1 MVRQARRKN
10 AFTELSLK
18 QLAEGVRKKKFSAV
32 EVLQECLKQIDR
44 SEDDLNAFI
53 TVFAEQALKQAKKIK
68 PGGRKKL
75 LGVPLALKDNI
86 VTKRLRTTAGSK
98 IIEDYVPQYDATVVS
113 KLLAEGAIVLG
124 KTNMDEFAMGSSTEN
139 SAYGVTRN
147 PHDLTRVPG
156 GSSGGSAAAVAAGL
170 VPAALGTD
178 TGGSIRQPAAFCG
191 VVGLKPTYGAVS
203 RYGIIA
209 LTSSLDQVGPLAR
222 TVEDARYLFKVV
234 CGKDPRDVTSV
245 DPKPTKLVGIK
256 NLRIGLPE
264 EYLEKGLDKK
274 IASRVR
280 EVADFLVEQ
289 GAKVE
294 GISLPHT
301 EHGLAV
307 YYIITPAEV
316 SANLARFDGVRYGFR
331 ADAGDIEQLY
341 SKSRG
346 KGFGE
351 EPKRRIILGTF
362 ALSSGY
368 ADQYYLKAARART
381 LVVKD
386 FEEAF
391 KKVDIILTPTTP
403 TTAFKVGEKSDPL
416 SMYASDIFT
425 IPANLAGLP
434 GLSVPA
440 GSVNGLPVGAQLIG
454 SKFSEELLFGVGE
467 IIEREEWS

>member
-1 MVRQARRKN
+1 
-10 AFTELSLK
+10 
-18 QLAEGVRKKKFSAV
+18 
-32 EVLQECLKQIDR
+32 
-44 SEDDLNAFI
+44 
-53 TVFAEQALKQAKKIK
+53 
-68 PGGRKKL
+68 
-75 LGVPLALKDNI
+75 
-86 VTKRLRTTAGSK
+86 
-98 IIEDYVPQYDATVVS
+98 
-113 KLLAEGAIVLG
+113 
-124 KTNMDEFAMGSSTEN
+124 MGSSTEN
-139 SAYGVTRN
+139 SAYGVTKN

-156 GSSGGSAAAVAAGL
+156 GSSGGSAAAVAGGL

-209 LTSSLDQVGPLAR
+209 LTSSLDQIGPLVR
-222 TVEDARYLFKVV
+222 TIEDARYLFEIVR
-234 CGKDPRDVTSV
+234 GKDPYDATSV
-245 DPKPTKLVGIK
+245 NLKPTKLVGIK
-256 NLRIGLPE
+256 NLRIGL
-264 EYLEKGLDKK
+264 
-274 IASRVR
+274 R
-280 EVADFLVEQ
+280 EIADFLVEQ

-294 GISLPHT
+294 RISLPHT

-368 ADQYYLKAARART
+368 ADQYYLKATRVRT

-425 IPANLAGLP
+425 IPTNLAGLP
-434 GLSVPA
+434 GLSVPV
-440 GSVNGLPVGAQLIG
+440 GLVNGLPVGAQLIG

>member
-1 MVRQARRKN
+1 M
-10 AFTELSLK
+10 
-18 QLAEGVRKKKFSAV
+18 
-32 EVLQECLKQIDR
+32 
-44 SEDDLNAFI
+44 
-53 TVFAEQALKQAKKIK
+53 
-68 PGGRKKL
+68 
-75 LGVPLALKDNI
+75 
-86 VTKRLRTTAGSK
+86 
-98 IIEDYVPQYDATVVS
+98 
-113 KLLAEGAIVLG
+113 
-124 KTNMDEFAMGSSTEN
+124 
-139 SAYGVTRN
+139 
-147 PHDLTRVPG
+147 
-156 GSSGGSAAAVAAGL
+156 
-170 VPAALGTD
+170 
-178 TGGSIRQPAAFCG
+178 
-191 VVGLKPTYGAVS
+191 
-203 RYGIIA
+203 
-209 LTSSLDQVGPLAR
+209 
-222 TVEDARYLFKVV
+222 
-234 CGKDPRDVTSV
+234 
-245 DPKPTKLVGIK
+245 
-256 NLRIGLPE
+256 
-264 EYLEKGLDKK
+264 K

-425 IPANLAGLP
+425 IPANLAGLS

-440 GSVNGLPVGAQLIG
+440 GLVNGLPVGAQLIG
-454 SKFSEELLFGVGE
+454 PKFSEELLFRIGE
-467 IIEREEWS
+467 VIEGEEWS